1 MTKTEQNLINR
12 IKELNNEGYSLL
24 EMSFE
29 LNMNTQKISQIM
41 KENNIEKYTKK
52 KSKFSKIEELKI
64 VRLYTEEKLKVSDI
78 QKRFNT
84 SSDTIRNI
92 LKKYKALGE

>member
-29 LNMNTQKISQIM
+29 LNLNTQKISQIM
-41 KENNIEKYTKK
+41 KENDIEKYTKK
-52 KSKFSKIEELKI
+52 KTKFSEYNELKI
-64 VRLYTEEKLKVSDI
+64 VRLYTEEKLKVADI
-78 QKRFNT
+78 QKRFNV
-84 SSDTIRNI
+84 SADTIRNV
-92 LKKYKALGE
+92 LKKYNVLGK